1 MGNGFLSQEE
11 IDALL
16 KQAEESL
23 EIEISNQDRIVL
35 TAQEQ
40 DILGEIGNI
49 NAGAASTALSELLGQ
64 RVIMDVP
71 KIWVTTYQELHES
84 YQVPYILVEVNYI
97 SGIEGSNQFVI
108 KTSDAA
114 IIADLMMGGN
124 GKNPPSELDEI
135 SISAVSEAMNQ
146 MVGTAATA
154 MSEVFKRTI
163 MISTPEIIQMDSS
176 KGIFSFRHQPDED
189 IVVIAFNLSIGD
201 LVKSEIMLI
210 MNLDMARREV
220 EYLYDP
226 EQVTEPLFIDQEKD
240 DSTNQEPH
248 TDDLRS
254 YSNGTPALLKPDNYD
269 KEKLDLILDIPLKVS
284 VLLGKTRKSI
294 GEVLN
299 FGPGS
304 IVELERMADE
314 PVDVLVNGVLIAR
327 GEVVVVEEYFG
338 IRITDIISPEN
349 RVINIGKNI

>member
-135 SISAVSEAMNQ
+135 SISAVSITHKYKYFQLRIGHLNTTGKSQGPAMGGMQ
-146 MVGTAATA
+146 GI
-154 MSEVFKRTI
+154 EIHIPGYPPRT
-163 MISTPEIIQMDSS
+163 T
-176 KGIFSFRHQPDED
+176 
-189 IVVIAFNLSIGD
+189 
-201 LVKSEIMLI
+201 
-210 MNLDMARREV
+210 
-220 EYLYDP
+220 DP
-226 EQVTEPLFIDQEKD
+226 
-240 DSTNQEPH
+240 
-248 TDDLRS
+248 
-254 YSNGTPALLKPDNYD
+254 
-269 KEKLDLILDIPLKVS
+269 
-284 VLLGKTRKSI
+284 
-294 GEVLN
+294 
-299 FGPGS
+299 
-304 IVELERMADE
+304 
-314 PVDVLVNGVLIAR
+314 
-327 GEVVVVEEYFG
+327 
-338 IRITDIISPEN
+338 
-349 RVINIGKNI
+349 